1 MANTQEFTT
10 IIRLNDSEAKNSLQ
24 ELKRKVEDLTAARDK
39 AIAAKAD
46 SNFIKD
52 INKDLKAARAE
63 LRSYDTNVRKTI
75 DTVNNLSEATLGDV
89 EKAMRAVRT
98 EMKKT
103 SDPDDFRRLNNIL
116 EQCKDR
122 VDEIKGAVSASNEEI
137 RKMVNDAQLA
147 ANVVGNINGS
157 SVNDLKSAQSTIE
170 SRMAGLSPSSTAYAR
185 QNEDL
190 LKIKARLAEIAE
202 KQRVVN
208 TVIEQYNNELEKA
221 GQESRTVAS
230 NTELVNR
237 TLKSLDR
244 SSVRDLE
251 YSLKIV
257 NEQLRGMDRG
267 TEEFR
272 QMTRQSRRLQAQLQA
287 VRTEG
292 AAQQSWIGKAADGF
306 NRMQAMTMTAIA
318 AITGL
323 SLTIRKCVEDFA
335 KMEDVLANV
344 RKYTGQTDSQVR
356 EMNEDFKKMDTR
368 TSREQL
374 NELAGAAG
382 RLGITSTQM
391 IEEFVDGADKIGV
404 ALGDDLGEGAVE
416 KIGKLAQIFGED
428 KTKGLRG
435 AMYATG
441 SAVNELAQNSS
452 ANAGYI
458 VDFTADLAGVGKQA
472 NMTQAQI
479 MGLASALDQ
488 NMQEESTASTVF
500 SQLITKMFQDPA
512 KFAKLAGENVKK
524 FSQLLKTDANAAL
537 LQFLSAMKSKGG
549 FSEMAPMFESMNLN
563 GTRAVGVL
571 SSVASHL
578 DQVKTAQALA
588 TREYGKGTSVI
599 NEFNIQN
606 ETVGAQLD
614 KAKKRFSDLSIELG
628 QKLMPVA
635 RYTISRGS
643 DLVHLL
649 SNLIDFVSKYKVTIA
664 TLIVAITALTIVEE
678 ADVIKKKLQAF
689 WNNAVIASCKKLWAV
704 LVANPYTAIAGA
716 VAIVV
721 GLIIDL
727 TRQTNKQIDT
737 QKELNE
743 IQKQA
748 SEKTAEQT
756 LKVRLLEKAMNN
768 GNLSMTERKKAA
780 EQLNAIIPDYNAHL
794 DNTRKR
800 YVANKQKLDDYIQ
813 SLMRMYEIMG
823 AKEKLQ
829 SLGKEKADATLEL
842 KSAQDDYRKTIELQK
857 KTTEVNRKSMLAPT
871 QAETQMLSSNI
882 TRAESKV
889 KEAQEKVNA
898 ITVKAKAIESVY
910 GTDMQKAELQKP
922 EGKTDEGTGGGG
934 MTDKEK
940 KSLEKK
946 QKAREAAE
954 KKEEVAAEK
963 RKKEADRKEQSAT
976 NLELAN
982 LATEYA
988 RGTIT
993 YQEFIDKKEE
1003 ILKKGLENR
1012 KRLWKSG
1019 SREYDDILRSEEK
1032 ATQDHDEEKL
1042 KMNLK
1047 AIEIEQQQRDAAIKA
1062 QYYNKDSKIY
1072 MDEDA
1077 VNEALFQSDQE
1088 ALKKKQKLYGQ
1099 GTEDWLELQSEL
1111 EDNERQHQLDNEENY
1126 LQKLSQYREEWGRKD
1141 LQEQETITLK
1151 GLDSLYKKGLIKEK
1165 EYQEMRKNIRLQFAR
1180 EKSEEAD
1187 RNSLRSR
1194 TAENANTA
1202 YQAASNNA
1210 YANEGT
1216 EAETSVGSYLTGDI
1230 THYKDTMAQLQ
1241 ELYKSDSI
1249 SYAEYQQAKSQATS
1263 QFAKDMV
1270 SKIQTAY
1277 ESVAQVMSAMSSYYS
1292 AQSEYEQNIV
1302 TKKYE
1307 KLEGAAG
1314 SNSTKTKALEEKKEK
1329 EIAKIKSKYNKKQMK
1344 IELAQATATMIIGAM
1359 NAYSSAYE
1367 GTPYPANLVLAPIA
1381 AGIAMAA
1388 GMLNLA
1394 AIKKQH
1400 QAEEAG
1406 YYEGGFTGGSDYRK
1420 KAGIVHEG
1428 EFVAN
1433 HTALANTAIMP
1444 ALQLIDQA
1452 QKNNTVG
1459 SLTAADVSRSV
1470 GGGNTVVSAPTVNVS
1485 TDNSELSGTIG
1496 ALSNIMDQLQRQL
1509 SQGIQAS
1516 VSIDGRNGVKRQLDL
1531 FNRLNNNK

>member
-1 MANTQEFTT
+1 MIEVNH
-10 IIRLNDSEAKNSLQ
+10 S
-24 ELKRKVEDLTAARDK
+24 VED
-39 AIAAKAD
+39 
-46 SNFIKD
+46 NH
-52 INKDLKAARAE
+52 
-63 LRSYDTNVRKTI
+63 
-75 DTVNNLSEATLGDV
+75 
-89 EKAMRAVRT
+89 
-98 EMKKT
+98 
-103 SDPDDFRRLNNIL
+103 
-116 EQCKDR
+116 
-122 VDEIKGAVSASNEEI
+122 
-137 RKMVNDAQLA
+137 
-147 ANVVGNINGS
+147 
-157 SVNDLKSAQSTIE
+157 
-170 SRMAGLSPSSTAYAR
+170 
-185 QNEDL
+185 
-190 LKIKARLAEIAE
+190 
-202 KQRVVN
+202 
-208 TVIEQYNNELEKA
+208 
-221 GQESRTVAS
+221 
-230 NTELVNR
+230 
-237 TLKSLDR
+237 
-244 SSVRDLE
+244 
-251 YSLKIV
+251 
-257 NEQLRGMDRG
+257 
-267 TEEFR
+267 
-272 QMTRQSRRLQAQLQA
+272 
-287 VRTEG
+287 
-292 AAQQSWIGKAADGF
+292 
-306 NRMQAMTMTAIA
+306 
-318 AITGL
+318 
-323 SLTIRKCVEDFA
+323 
-335 KMEDVLANV
+335 
-344 RKYTGQTDSQVR
+344 
-356 EMNEDFKKMDTR
+356 
-368 TSREQL
+368 
-374 NELAGAAG
+374 
-382 RLGITSTQM
+382 
-391 IEEFVDGADKIGV
+391 
-404 ALGDDLGEGAVE
+404 
-416 KIGKLAQIFGED
+416 
-428 KTKGLRG
+428 
-435 AMYATG
+435 
-441 SAVNELAQNSS
+441 
-452 ANAGYI
+452 
-458 VDFTADLAGVGKQA
+458 
-472 NMTQAQI
+472 
-479 MGLASALDQ
+479 
-488 NMQEESTASTVF
+488 
-500 SQLITKMFQDPA
+500 
-512 KFAKLAGENVKK
+512 KK
-524 FSQLLKTDANAAL
+524 FSQLLKTDANGAL
-537 LQFLSAMKSKGG
+537 LEFLSAMKSKGG
-549 FSEMAPMFESMNLN
+549 FAQMAPMFESMNLD

-578 DQVKTAQALA
+578 DQVKTAQRLA
-588 TREYGKGTSVI
+588 TTEYNKGTSVL

-606 ETVGAQLD
+606 NTVAAQLD
-614 KAKKRFSDLSIELG
+614 KAKKKFSDLSIELG

-649 SNLIDFVSKYKVTIA
+649 SRLIDFVSKYKVTII
-664 TLIVAITALTIVEE
+664 TLIVGITALTVVEE
-678 ADVIKKKLQAF
+678 ADIIKKKLEVF
-689 WNNAVIASCKKLWAV
+689 WNDAVVASCKKLWAV
-704 LVANPYTAIAGA
+704 LIANPYIAVAGAIA
-716 VAIVV
+716 VLV
-721 GLIIDL
+721 GLVIDL
-727 TRQTNKQIDT
+727 SRRTEKQIDV

-748 SEKTAEQT
+748 SEKTAEET
-756 LKVRLLEKAMNN
+756 TKIKLLEKAMNN
-768 GNLSMTERKKAA
+768 GNLSMEERKKAA
-780 EQLNAIIPDYNAHL
+780 DQLNAIIPGYNAKL
-794 DNTRKR
+794 DKTRTK
-800 YVANKQKLDDYIQ
+800 YVANKQKLDDYIK
-813 SLMRMYEIMG
+813 SLMRMYEVMG

-829 SLGKEKADATLEL
+829 ALGKEKADATLEL
-842 KSAQDDYRKTIELQK
+842 KDAQENYNKTLELRK
-857 KTTEVNRKSMLAPT
+857 KTTEINRKSMMAPS
-871 QAETQMLSSNI
+871 QAETQFLNANVSG
-882 TRAESKV
+882 AEKRVKAAQNKV
-889 KEAQEKVNA
+889 DAVGK
-898 ITVKAKAIESVY
+898 KAKAIESVY
-910 GTDMQKAELQKP
+910 GTDMQKEEIKP
-922 EGKTDEGTGGGG
+922 KPKPDPDSNNNGGGL
-934 MTDKEK
+934 TDKEQEA
-940 KSLEKK
+940 LEKK
-946 QKAREAAE
+946 QKHRKDIEE
-954 KKEEVAAEK
+954 KEEKEAE
-963 RKKEADRKEQSAT
+963 RRRKEADQKEQSAT

-993 YQEFIDKKEE
+993 YQEFIDRKEE

-1012 KRLWKSG
+1012 KKLWKSG

-1032 ATQDHDEEKL
+1032 AKQDHDEEKL

-1047 AIEIEQQQRDAAIKA
+1047 AIEVEQQQRDAAIKA
-1062 QYYNKDSKIY
+1062 QYYNKDSEIY

-1216 EAETSVGSYLTGDI
+1216 EAEISVGSYLTGDI

-1470 GGGNTVVSAPTVNVS
+1470 GGENTVVSAPTVNVS